1 MPADV
6 HVGSFER
13 VNEVERDLS
22 TGLVEVIFEGLIDV
36 AVGLLTRDDR
46 LVDHRRAPDAR
57 ALRTRLRSLLK

>member
-6 HVGSFER
+6 HVGSFKR

-22 TGLVEVIFEGLIDV
+22 TGLVEVILEGLIDV

-46 LVDHRRAPDAR
+46 LADHRRAPDASP
-57 ALRTRLRSLLK
+57 A